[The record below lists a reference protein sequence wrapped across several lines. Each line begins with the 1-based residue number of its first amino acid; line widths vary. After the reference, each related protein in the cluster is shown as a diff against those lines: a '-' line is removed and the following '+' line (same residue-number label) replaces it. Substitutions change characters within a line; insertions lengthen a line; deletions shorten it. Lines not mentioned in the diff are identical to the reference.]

1 MKILFVID
9 SFYTTN
15 NGTSISAQRFAGE
28 LRKRGHEV
36 RVLCWDTPEYIENN
50 LTDGDFTT
58 KKFHI
63 PVFQPLC
70 DKHDFSFAY
79 NETAIVHRACD
90 WADIVHVFVPFG
102 IEMEA
107 VNYCHEIGKPV
118 TAAFHI
124 QPENMTSSV
133 SMGKVEWF
141 NEMFYRSFRRNI
153 YNRVRH
159 VHVPSLFMGRMI
171 AERGYT
177 AKIHVISNG
186 IQDAFMEAGE
196 KKVESLKWKVER
208 SLEEDSSKE
217 IFKIMMIGRLSQEKR
232 QDVIINALKYSKYGD
247 RIQLVFAGRG
257 PEYDKYV
264 ELGKELKHQPK
275 FIYVGR
281 DELIEEL
288 LTTDLYVH
296 ASDMESEAIS
306 CIEAFATG
314 LVPVIANS
322 EVSATPQFAL
332 DGRSLFIPGSPK
344 DLARAID
351 YWLDHPE
358 ERHHMEEQYRLAGR
372 QYSLAASVTK
382 FEEMLNEEI
391 RDNYEE
397 VHSHP
402 AATRQPEHFMRRP
415 RRVAAFW

>member
-36 RVLCWDTPEYIENN
+36 KVLCWDTPEYIENN

-107 VNYCHEIGKPV
+107 INYCHEIGKPV

-171 AERGYT
+171 ADRGYT

-196 KKVESLKWKVER
+196 YKKGHRNNVQCA
-208 SLEEDSSKE
+208 KE
-217 IFKIMMIGRLSQEKR
+217 VFKIMMIGRLSQEKR
-232 QDVIINALKYSKYGD
+232 QDVIINAVKYSKYAD

-264 ELGKELKHQPK
+264 ELGKNLKHQPQ

-332 DGRSLFIPGSPK
+332 DGRSLFMPGNPK

-358 ERHHMEEQYRLAGR
+358 ERLHMEEQYRLAGR
-372 QYSLAASVTK
+372 KYSLAASVTA

-391 RDNYEE
+391 KDNEE
-397 VHSHP
+397 V
-402 AATRQPEHFMRRP
+402 ACQPVTTHQYERFGRRL
-415 RRVAAFW
+415 RRVAALW